1 MTLVMKIVKQRVALW
16 QVSAISIVGRGGN
29 KNSVSITPIVTA
41 DHPWDPHRD
50 SAFDYGH
57 RQYSDEDGEDEGND
71 KEKTSVVYMVWG
83 IQ

>member
-1 MTLVMKIVKQRVALW
+1 MTTMVMMMKMVKQRGALW
-16 QVSAISIVGRGGN
+16 QVSAISIVVGRGGN
-29 KNSVSITPIVTA
+29 KKSVSITPIVTA

-71 KEKTSVVYMVWG
+71 KEKTNVVYMV
-83 IQ
+83 

>member
-1 MTLVMKIVKQRVALW
+1 MMMMTLVMKIVKQRVALW

-29 KNSVSITPIVTA
+29 KKSVSITPIVTA

-71 KEKTSVVYMVWG
+71 KEKTNVVYMV
-83 IQ
+83 